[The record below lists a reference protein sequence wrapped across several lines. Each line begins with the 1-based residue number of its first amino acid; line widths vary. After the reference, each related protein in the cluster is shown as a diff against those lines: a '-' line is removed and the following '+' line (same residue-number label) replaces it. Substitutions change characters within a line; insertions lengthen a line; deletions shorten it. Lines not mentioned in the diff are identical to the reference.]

1 MEKVNGNTM
10 GLSQALLAQIQTLY
24 AHRMGRDVFA
34 TPELLADMARY
45 TQACKREISVL
56 VARDGTVRDVSVGHF
71 NRVSMPQL
79 RTMRSLARLCGI
91 RCIHTHP
98 GTSGRL
104 SDVDLGTLRQARFDA
119 MAAIGVRD
127 GLPVDLYA
135 AFLTGSEPDV
145 RMAGPLD
152 PLRIPSELLMQAIA
166 QADQAVGRF
175 EAFAPEQGPE
185 KCVLVGLD
193 AQTMPELA
201 ELARTAGAE
210 VVRIE
215 VQERPV
221 PDKAYYV
228 GSGKAQE
235 LAMVRGDTGA
245 STFIFDD
252 ELSALQVRNLEN
264 IIDAKIIDRTTL
276 ILDIFAMRAQS
287 REGKLQVELAQ
298 LQYRLP
304 RLVGEGL
311 ALSRLG
317 GGIGTRGPG
326 ESKIE
331 TDRRRIRRRIYELRS
346 EIQQMSRQRQ
356 TRRAR
361 RTATGTPTLALVGYT
376 NAGKSTLLN
385 ALSGADALAENKLFA
400 TLDPLT
406 RRIEVDGREML
417 LTDTVGFVQKLPHDL
432 VDAFRSTLEEAIEA
446 DLLLHVVDASHPER
460 EKQTQVVEEV
470 LGMLGAGDTP
480 CLTVM
485 NKMDVASASFIPKG
499 AVGISARTGQGLDAL
514 RKAIAQ
520 ALAHTMHEGTLLI
533 PYARG
538 DLAAQARQAGQVLSE
553 QYEEAGT
560 RMRVRL
566 PKADW
571 NRIVGQLPSQAH
583 DGQTLG

>member
-1 MEKVNGNTM
+1 M
-10 GLSQALLAQIQTLY
+10 
-24 AHRMGRDVFA
+24 
-34 TPELLADMARY
+34 
-45 TQACKREISVL
+45 
-56 VARDGTVRDVSVGHF
+56 
-71 NRVSMPQL
+71 
-79 RTMRSLARLCGI
+79 
-91 RCIHTHP
+91 
-98 GTSGRL
+98 
-104 SDVDLGTLRQARFDA
+104 
-119 MAAIGVRD
+119 
-127 GLPVDLYA
+127 
-135 AFLTGSEPDV
+135 
-145 RMAGPLD
+145 D
-152 PLRIPSELLMQAIA
+152 PMRIPSGMLMQAIA

-193 AQTMPELA
+193 RQTMPELA
-201 ELARTAGAE
+201 ELARTAGAQ
-210 VVRIE
+210 VVRVE

-245 STFIFDD
+245 TTFIFDD
-252 ELSALQVRNLEN
+252 ELSALQVRNLEE

-304 RLVGEGL
+304 RLMGQGL

-331 TDRRRIRRRIYELRS
+331 TDRRRIRRRIYELRN
-346 EIQQMSRQRQ
+346 EIEEIGRQRQ

-361 RTATGTPTLALVGYT
+361 RSATGTPTLALVGYT

-417 LTDTVGFVQKLPHDL
+417 LTDTVGFVQKLPHEL
-432 VDAFRSTLEEAIEA
+432 VDAFRSTLEEAIHA

-460 EKQTQVVEEV
+460 ERQMQVVEEV
-470 LGMLGAGDTP
+470 LSMLGAGDTP
-480 CLTVM
+480 RLTVM
-485 NKMDVASASFIPKG
+485 NKMDVATSSFVPKG
-499 AVGISARTGQGLDAL
+499 AVGISARTGEGLNEL
-514 RKAIAQ
+514 TQKIAQ
-520 ALAHTMHEGTLLI
+520 ALAHTMQEGTLFI

-538 DLAAQARQAGQVLSE
+538 DLAAMARQAGQVLAEEYE
-553 QYEEAGT
+553 QTGT
-560 RMRVRL
+560 RMHVRL

-571 NRIVGQLPSQAH
+571 NRIVNQISLKESGEK
-583 DGQTLG
+583 

>member
-152 PLRIPSELLMQAIA
+152 PMRIPSERLMQAIA

-210 VVRIE
+210 VVRVE

-385 ALSGADALAENKLFA
+385 A
-400 TLDPLT
+400 
-406 RRIEVDGREML
+406 
-417 LTDTVGFVQKLPHDL
+417 
-432 VDAFRSTLEEAIEA
+432 
-446 DLLLHVVDASHPER
+446 
-460 EKQTQVVEEV
+460 
-470 LGMLGAGDTP
+470 
-480 CLTVM
+480 
-485 NKMDVASASFIPKG
+485 
-499 AVGISARTGQGLDAL
+499 
-514 RKAIAQ
+514 
-520 ALAHTMHEGTLLI
+520 
-533 PYARG
+533 
-538 DLAAQARQAGQVLSE
+538 
-553 QYEEAGT
+553 
-560 RMRVRL
+560 
-566 PKADW
+566 
-571 NRIVGQLPSQAH
+571 
-583 DGQTLG
+583 

>member
-152 PLRIPSELLMQAIA
+152 PLRIPSELLMQAIT

-175 EAFAPEQGPE
+175 EAFTPEQGPE

-346 EIQQMSRQRQ
+346 EIQQMSQQRQ

-361 RTATGTPTLALVGYT
+361 RTASGTPTLALVGYT

-460 EKQTQVVEEV
+460 EKQMQVVEEV

-514 RKAIAQ
+514 REAIAQ
-520 ALAHTMHEGTLLI
+520 ALAHTMQEGTLLI

-566 PKADW
+566 PKAEW
-571 NRIVGQLPSQAH
+571 NRIIGQLPSQ
-583 DGQTLG
+583 TT

>member
-45 TQACKREISVL
+45 TQTCKREISVL

-145 RMAGPLD
+145 RMAGPLN

-346 EIQQMSRQRQ
+346 EIQQMSQQRQ

-361 RTATGTPTLALVGYT
+361 RTASGTPTLALVGYT

-460 EKQTQVVEEV
+460 EKQMQVVEEV

-514 RKAIAQ
+514 REAIAQ
-520 ALAHTMHEGTLLI
+520 ALAHTMQEGTLLI

-566 PKADW
+566 PKAEW
-571 NRIVGQLPSQAH
+571 TRIIGQLPSQ
-583 DGQTLG
+583 TT

>member
-1 MEKVNGNTM
+1 MEKVNGNTT
-10 GLSQALLAQIQTLY
+10 GLSQTLLEQIQTLY
-24 AHRMGRDVFA
+24 AYKLGRAAFA
-34 TPELLADMARY
+34 TPELLVDMARF

-56 VARDGTVRDVSVGHF
+56 IARDGTVRDVSIGHF

-79 RTMRSLARLCGI
+79 RTMRSLSRLCGI

-98 GTSGRL
+98 SASGRL

-119 MAAIGVRD
+119 MAAVGVRD
-127 GLPVDLYA
+127 GMPTDLYA
-135 AFLTGSEPDV
+135 AFLTGTEPDV
-145 RMAGPLD
+145 RIAGPMD
-152 PLRIPSELLMQAIA
+152 PARIPSELLMQAIF

-175 EAFAPEQGPE
+175 EAFAPQQGPE

-210 VVRIE
+210 VVRVE
-215 VQERPV
+215 VQERSV

-245 STFIFDD
+245 GMFIFDD

-346 EIQQMSRQRQ
+346 EIEQIGKQRE

-361 RTATGTPTLALVGYT
+361 RNASGTPTLALVGYT

-406 RRIEVDGREML
+406 RRMEVDGREML

-432 VDAFRSTLEEAIEA
+432 VEAFRSTLEEAIHA

-460 EKQTQVVEEV
+460 EKQMQVVEEV

-480 CLTVM
+480 RLTVM
-485 NKMDVASASFIPKG
+485 NKMDVAASSFVPKG
-499 AVGISARTGQGLDAL
+499 AVGISACTGQGLEML
-514 RKAIAQ
+514 REAIAQ
-520 ALAHTMHEGTLLI
+520 ALAHTMQEGTLFI

-538 DLAAQARQAGQVLSE
+538 DLAALARQTGQVLSE
-553 QYEEAGT
+553 TYEQTGT
-560 RMRVRL
+560 RMHVRL
-566 PKADW
+566 PKAAW
-571 NRIVGQLPSQAH
+571 NRIVGQLPT
-583 DGQTLG
+583 QTL

>member
-152 PLRIPSELLMQAIA
+152 PLRTPSELLMQAIA

-175 EAFAPEQGPE
+175 EAFTPEQGPE

-346 EIQQMSRQRQ
+346 EIQQMSQQRQ

-361 RTATGTPTLALVGYT
+361 RTASGTPTLALVGYT

-460 EKQTQVVEEV
+460 EKQMQVVEEV

-514 RKAIAQ
+514 REAIAQ
-520 ALAHTMHEGTLLI
+520 ALAHTMQEGTLLI

-566 PKADW
+566 PKAEW
-571 NRIVGQLPSQAH
+571 NRIIGQLPSQ
-583 DGQTLG
+583 TT